1 MSREKKADKEY
12 VAYIMRAIFG
22 EDKKDKIVFSNDI
35 PKLINELL
43 NRLNEKQRLTIDKCA
58 NGMNMSEIARY
69 YGASPSTIRYQKIKA
84 IRRMRNPT
92 WCKPLFAFIKRD

>member
-1 MSREKKADKEY
+1 MNEKY
-12 VAYIMRAIFG
+12 ITYIMCAIFG

-43 NRLNEKQRLTIDKCA
+43 NRIGEKQRVIIDKCA

-69 YGASPSTIRYQKIKA
+69 YGVSPSTIRYQKIVG
-84 IRRMRNPT
+84 IRRMRNPI
-92 WCKPLFAFIKRD
+92 WCKPLRAFINKD

>member
-1 MSREKKADKEY
+1 MDKKY
-12 VAYIMRAIFG
+12 ITYIMCAIFG
-22 EDKKDKIVFSNDI
+22 EDIKDKIAFSDDV
-35 PKLINELL
+35 PELINELL
-43 NRLNEKQRLTIDKCA
+43 NRLSEKQRAIIDKSA

-69 YGASPSTIRYQKIKA
+69 YGVSPSAIRYQKIKA

>member
-1 MSREKKADKEY
+1 MDEKY
-12 VAYIMRAIFG
+12 ITYIMCAIFG
-22 EDKKDKIVFSNDI
+22 EDKKDKIVFSDDV

-43 NRLNEKQRLTIDKCA
+43 NRLSEKQRIIIGKSA
-58 NGMNMSEIARY
+58 NGMNMSEIGRY
-69 YGASPSTIRYQKIKA
+69 YGVSPSTIRYQKIKA